1 MPCTSIEAVTAV
13 GDGEE
18 WRTRV
23 DDAILPERRKNK
35 VEIRALVWTHLDE
48 VVMWLIMPS
57 NSIVSHLK
65 NTRLSHYLINIHYG
79 H

>member
-1 MPCTSIEAVTAV
+1 LPCTSTEAVAAV

-65 NTRLSHYLINIHYG
+65 NTR
-79 H
+79 